1 MTASLDYLKAVRGI
15 LDFYEKNPQTE
26 AVEKASDL
34 VADSVLKGGIVHLAA
49 VGHSNEQDFINRA
62 GGPAFLQPF
71 TFSVSIQDPGPD
83 CLKSRP
89 RPEPF
94 DREIETIRFA
104 VKAANLR
111 AGDVLAV
118 GSVSGRNVRPVELA
132 LACRERGIKVI
143 GFTSLAYTAKVTSA
157 HPSGKKLAD
166 VADVVVDNGA
176 PYGDAAVAIPGYDFA
191 LMPVSGVSMTVG
203 GWLIWGRALEK
214 MAARGTPASVFMS
227 VNRPD
232 GQAVYDTNKARYQKL
247 GY

>member
-15 LDFYEKNPQTE
+15 LDFYEKGQMDTIE
-26 AVEKASDL
+26 RAADL
-34 VADSVLKGGIVHLAA
+34 VADSVLNGGTVHLAA
-49 VGHSNEQDFINRA
+49 IGHSNEHDFLNRA
-62 GGPAFLQPF
+62 GGPAFLQPL
-71 TFSVSIQDPGPD
+71 TFSFNLQDPVAE
-83 CLKSRP
+83 CHKNRP

-94 DREIETIRFA
+94 DREIETVRLAI
-104 VKAANLR
+104 KGGNLR
-111 AGDVLAV
+111 AGDVVAV
-118 GSVSGRNVRPVELA
+118 GSVSGRNVRPVEIA
-132 LACRERGIKVI
+132 LACRELGIKVI

-176 PYGDAAVAIPGYDFA
+176 PYGDAAVSIPGYDFP
-191 LMPVSGVSMTVG
+191 LMPLSGVSMTVG

-232 GQAVYDTNKARYQKL
+232 GQAVYDKNKERYQKL

>member
-1 MTASLDYLKAVRGI
+1 MDYLKAVRGI
-15 LDFYEKNPQTE
+15 LDFYEKNQSG
-26 AVEKASDL
+26 AVERAAAL
-34 VADSVLKGGIVHLAA
+34 VADSVLNGGTVHLAA
-49 VGHSNEQDFINRA
+49 IGHSNEHDFLNRA

-71 TFSVSIQDPGPD
+71 TFSFSVQDPVPD
-83 CLKSRP
+83 CLKNRP
-89 RPEPF
+89 RPEPL
-94 DREIETIRFA
+94 DREIETIRLA
-104 VKAANLR
+104 VKAGNLR

-118 GSVSGRNVRPVELA
+118 GSVSGRNIRPVELA

-176 PYGDAAVAIPGYDFA
+176 PYGDAAVMIPGYEFA
-191 LMPVSGVSMTVG
+191 LMPLSGVSMTVG
-203 GWLIWGRALEK
+203 GWLIWGRALEL

-232 GQAVYDTNKARYQKL
+232 GQAVYDRNKERYNKL

>member
-1 MTASLDYLKAVRGI
+1 MTAAFKYLKAIREI
-15 LDFYEKNPQTE
+15 LDFYEKDLT
-26 AVEKASDL
+26 AVEQAAAL
-34 VADSVLKGGIVHLAA
+34 VADRVLGGGTVHLAA
-49 VGHSNEQDFINRA
+49 IGHGNEHDFLNRA

-71 TFSVSIQDPGPD
+71 AFEFTLNDPEPE
-83 CLKSRP
+83 CHKNRP

-94 DREIETIRFA
+94 EREIETVRLA
-104 VKAANLR
+104 VKASSMR

-143 GFTSLAYTAKVTSA
+143 GFTSMAYTAKVTSA
-157 HPSGKKLAD
+157 HPSGNRLCD
-166 VADVVVDNGA
+166 VVDVVVNNGA
-176 PYGDAAVAIPGYDFA
+176 PYGDASVAIPGYEFD
-191 LMPVSGVSMTVG
+191 LMPVSGVSMLVG
-203 GWLIWGRALEK
+203 GWLIWGRAMAL

-232 GQAVYDTNKARYQKL
+232 GQAVYDENRERYQKL

>member
-1 MTASLDYLKAVRGI
+1 MTAATNYLKAIRGI
-15 LDFYEKNPQTE
+15 LDFYEKTQSD
-26 AVEKASDL
+26 AVERAADL
-34 VADSVLKGGIVHLAA
+34 VADSVLNGGTVHLAA
-49 VGHSNEQDFINRA
+49 IGHSNEQDFLNRA

-71 TFSVSIQDPGPD
+71 TFSVAISDPVPD
-83 CLKSRP
+83 CLKNRP

-94 DREIETIRFA
+94 DREIETVRFA
-104 VKAANLR
+104 VKAGNLR
-111 AGDVLAV
+111 SGDIVAV

-132 LACRERGIKVI
+132 LACRERGIKTI

-166 VADVVVDNGA
+166 VADVVIDNGA
-176 PYGDAAVAIPGYDFA
+176 PYGDAAVAIPGYDFD

-227 VNRPD
+227 VNREG
-232 GQAVYDTNKARYQKL
+232 GQAVYDRNKERYQKL